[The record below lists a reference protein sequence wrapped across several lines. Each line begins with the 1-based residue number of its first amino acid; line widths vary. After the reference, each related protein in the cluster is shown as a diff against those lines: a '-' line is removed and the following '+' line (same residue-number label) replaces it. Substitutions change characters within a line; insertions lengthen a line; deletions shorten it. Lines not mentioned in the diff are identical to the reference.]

1 MPWPR
6 GLYRFGCDNVRQ
18 RRLASSRKIGPFSQA
33 RRTHIERTI
42 VEVVAEGGTT
52 GLGETRPAGAAD
64 IIDQHFLCG
73 AAEAGMSGLPRA
85 RRSEE
90 RRVGKECV
98 STCRSRWS
106 PYH

>member
-1 MPWPR
+1 MLPR
-6 GLYRFGCDNVRQ
+6 PPRSTRPDTLVPYPPLFRS
-18 RRLASSRKIGPFSQA
+18 LAASRKIGPFSQA

-73 AAEAGMSGLPRA
+73 AAEPGMSGLPRA
-85 RRSEE
+85 RSAPTAWQN
-90 RRVGKECV
+90 C
-98 STCRSRWS
+98 
-106 PYH
+106 